1 MTETV
6 VVSSNSTV
14 VVDGK
19 TPVVILSGQIGPPG
33 PSSSIS
39 IMSDVDLAELED
51 KSLLVYDAV
60 SQKWKASKRL
70 EDHLVN
76 AGFF

>member
-1 MTETV
+1 MTETI

-19 TPVVILSGQIGPPG
+19 KPVVVLSGQMGPRG

-39 IMSDVDLAELED
+39 IMSDVDLIELKD
-51 KSLLVYDAV
+51 KSLLVYDV
-60 SQKWKASKRL
+60 DSQKWKASKKL